1 VTAAAATA
9 DRADG
14 GYGGISDGRRSPGS
28 LCVVTTT
35 SAASQLP
42 RAPVSH
48 MYLDLDHFLVSL
60 ALSYVI
66 GKFAMR

>member
-1 VTAAAATA
+1 MAEAAAA
-9 DRADG
+9 DRADSDG
-14 GYGGISDGRRSPGS
+14 GGISDGRRSPGS
-28 LCVVTTT
+28 LCMVATT